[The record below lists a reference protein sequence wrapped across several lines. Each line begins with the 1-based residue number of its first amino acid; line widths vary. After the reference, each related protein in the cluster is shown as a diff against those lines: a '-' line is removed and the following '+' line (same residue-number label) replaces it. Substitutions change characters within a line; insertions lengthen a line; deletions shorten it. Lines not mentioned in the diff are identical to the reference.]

1 MSKHLPTLVNQAAR
15 NKALVDAT
23 TYMRDRVTSTVLPW
37 SVDLSADGLGVEQV
51 NTLNALEKTAAR
63 TALASLASLAKI
75 NELDHLGGGLEL
87 IPSLLFTLGLTD
99 YEKVHFTIEH
109 AHTSIGYYASLATLG
124 FLDDDLVIE
133 GFRRGLD
140 IAGHVSWV
148 PGGTQLNGG
157 RLGIMVPVAVG
168 QALGERSRHGDDAW
182 VICHCG
188 DAGWISGQAL
198 NGFNVADFEGAPVT
212 FIMHRNGI
220 QLSGSTKSI
229 MDKDPRPIVK
239 SLGVEIIETPSLH
252 DKGALFKAYQE
263 ARDLARQG
271 RPSMIY
277 PTGAAELGLAD
288 FAGSY
293 GIEKEVEAFAGEQGV
308 AMDTRVWVPGSLMSF
323 RDPVPMLECVFLVNE
338 LPGGAGHHDGHMK
351 GRDLDEVCANPML
364 VINEAEAAALAA
376 LAEADPRVVVTEARP
391 AAGSPNLVLSAEQL
405 NAPNLPDAGAKTSA
419 RSGSQLAYE
428 AVAQAFPEQFFSVSC
443 DLDPSTKLDKA
454 VKHIPARNSFQLSIE
469 EQVASLVADGLAM
482 CSRREQVQVFATFA
496 AFFEGI
502 AREGLELWRYQRNLN
517 GVNEGLNAIMH
528 LSHVGACTGRDHF
541 SGWSLDWITL
551 AMGYLP
557 YIDRFYSPADARSA
571 FIGVSDACARYGGS
585 IVGIPRDNLPVLEKQ
600 DGGALYNPTD
610 AWEPITSYRK
620 NEGARRAILAM
631 GATGYLG
638 AEAAASLSAE
648 GLATDAYIVNGLPA
662 AAGEIEALIDRY
674 PEGLVTM
681 EDGIIAHR
689 GIGLRGFASI
699 VAGLAGGTPVDHVGI
714 VDPRVAPSEGHEE
727 TWEHFGLTADALVA
741 AVKGL

>member
-1 MSKHLPTLVNQAAR
+1 MSKHLPTLENQAAR
-15 NKALVDAT
+15 NKALIDAS
-23 TYMRDRVTSTVLPW
+23 TYMRDSVESRVLPW
-37 SVDLSADGLGVEQV
+37 SVDLSSDGLSEDQV
-51 NTLNALEKTAAR
+51 HTLNALEKTAAR

-109 AHTSIGYYASLATLG
+109 AHTSIGYYASLSTLG
-124 FLDDDLVIE
+124 FLDEQLVVD

-157 RLGIMVPVAVG
+157 RLGVMVPVAVG

-182 VICHCG
+182 VICHTG

-212 FIMHRNGI
+212 FVMHRNGI

-229 MDKDPRPIVK
+229 MDKDPRPIVEA
-239 SLGVEIIETPSLH
+239 LGVKVIEVPSLH
-252 DKGALFKAYQE
+252 CKESLFKAYKE
-263 ARDLARQG
+263 ARALARQG

-277 PTGAAELGLAD
+277 PTGSTDVTIAD
-288 FAGSY
+288 IAGIF
-293 GIEKEVEAFAGEQGV
+293 GIEKEVEAFAGKHGV
-308 AMDTRVWVPGSLMSF
+308 AVDTKVWGPGSLMSF
-323 RDPVPMLECVFLVNE
+323 RDLIPMLECIFLVNE
-338 LPGGAGHHDGHMK
+338 LPGGEGHHDGHMK
-351 GRDLDEVCANPML
+351 GRDLDEVCANPMM
-364 VINEAEAAALAA
+364 VINEAEAKALAA
-376 LAEADPRVVVTEARP
+376 LKAAAPRVVVTTARP
-391 AAGSPNLVLSAEQL
+391 AAGSPNLVLTADQL
-405 NAPNLPDAGAKTSA
+405 NAAKLPEAGGKTSA
-419 RSGSQLAYE
+419 RGGSQAGYE
-428 AVAQAFPEQFFSVSC
+428 AVAKAFPEQFFNVSC

-454 VKHIPARNSFQLSIE
+454 VKHIPAKNSFQLSIE
-469 EQVASLVADGLAM
+469 EQVATLVADGLAM
-482 CSRREQVQVFATFA
+482 CSQQQQVQVFATFS

-517 GVNEGLNAIMH
+517 GVNEGLNVIMH

-571 FIGVSDACARYGGS
+571 YIAVTDACARYGGS

-610 AWEPITSYRK
+610 AWEPITAFRT
-620 NEGARRAILAM
+620 NAGAKRAILAL

-638 AEAAASLSAE
+638 GEAAAT
-648 GLATDAYIVNGLPA
+648 LAADGVPTDAYIVNGLPA
-662 AAGEIEALIDRY
+662 ADGEIEALIAKY
-674 PEGLVTM
+674 SEGIVTI

-689 GIGLRGFASI
+689 AIGLRGFASI
-699 VAGLAGGTPVDHVGI
+699 VSSLAGGTPTGHVGI
-714 VDPRVAPSEGHEE
+714 VDPRIAPSEGHEE
-727 TWEHFGLTADALVA
+727 TWDHFGINADALVA
-741 AVKGL
+741 AVKSL